1 MGGNIPYNLKG
12 AKLAMAWD
20 PAKDEAD
27 GNQCKAFGAMGIM
40 RLPERLHVSWQD
52 DNTLKLEF
60 DFGKQTRLF
69 HFVPEPPQAQPGGRF
84 VSDKLM
90 PQAPSGP
97 PSLQG
102 FSVAAWHAMGG
113 TRPDWPK
120 GGNLEVVTNNLQPGY
135 YWRNGMPYSGNAIL
149 TEHFRTFDIKG
160 DQWFVFS
167 QLVEDPAYLTQPYM
181 IEYQFKKQANA
192 EGWNPTPCSVK

>member
-1 MGGNIPYNLKG
+1 MANRTLVALWLLIPASILAQRGTPSPAKASAPIDLTGYWVSVVHEDWHVRMLTAPKGDFGTGQPGTFPHAAGFVPPPEGVNPAMGGNIPYNLKG

-113 TRPDWPK
+113 TRPD
-120 GGNLEVVTNNLQPGY
+120 
-135 YWRNGMPYSGNAIL
+135 
-149 TEHFRTFDIKG
+149 
-160 DQWFVFS
+160 
-167 QLVEDPAYLTQPYM
+167 
-181 IEYQFKKQANA
+181 
-192 EGWNPTPCSVK
+192 